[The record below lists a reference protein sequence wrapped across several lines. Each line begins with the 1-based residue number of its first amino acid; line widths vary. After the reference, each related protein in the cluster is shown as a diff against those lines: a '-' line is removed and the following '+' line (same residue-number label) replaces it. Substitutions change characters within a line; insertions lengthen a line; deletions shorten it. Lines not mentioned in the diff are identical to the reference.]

1 MAEDRYYIARRG
13 DWCIVKG
20 TITRQYSKRIYANPY
35 LDDFKN
41 YKYVDCCDIRISEG
55 YYAES
60 TLFFRRSMDERE
72 IQMDFIAEIPEA
84 TYKVL
89 KESATKIIKQIEVFD
104 TSCKTLL
111 DNKKKRK

>member
-20 TITRQYSKRIYANPY
+20 TITRQYRKRIYANPY
-35 LDDFKN
+35 LDYFKN

-72 IQMDFIAEIPEA
+72 IQMEFIAEIPEA

-111 DNKKKRK
+111 DNMKKRK